1 MKFIVTFKT
10 PDAVECT
17 IDEIVKDH
25 VDFNG
30 LEGEEAEDEASI
42 LKDQMTSFA
51 DRFVKYGETISIAFD
66 MDEETATAVP
76 VK

>member
-10 PDAVECT
+10 PDTVACT

-25 VDFNG
+25 VEFSELDR
-30 LEGEEAEDEASI
+30 EAAEDEAAI
-42 LKDQMTSFA
+42 LKDQMTEFS
-51 DRFVKYGETISIAFD
+51 DRFVKYGETISVAFD
-66 MDEETATAVP
+66 MGEETATVLP